1 VLYDSRSTCVF
12 GIVAS
17 WEVYERDNNRPI
29 EQRLIE
35 DSLKLLYPSYIS
47 RDGRRKYNE
56 SKWRTVGLSRDDL
69 GGRIA
74 VHSLRR
80 FRIMDYEFFDSFG
93 GLHSD
98 GWFSDMKQRRAV
110 PNMLRSA
117 ISAKVDDS

>member
-1 VLYDSRSTCVF
+1 
-12 GIVAS
+12 
-17 WEVYERDNNRPI
+17 
-29 EQRLIE
+29 LIE
-35 DSLKLLYPSYIS
+35 NSPKLLYPSYIW

-56 SKWRTVGLSRDDL
+56 SKWRTVGLIRDDL

-80 FRIMDYEFFDSFG
+80 FRIMDYEFFDSFE

-98 GWFSDMKQRRAV
+98 GWFSDMKQRWVV